1 MRAFVRSHAAKL
13 APSSRVTRAG
23 LALMATAALAGAAL
37 PAIGLLAG
45 PAEALTDP
53 ICTASGSIETCV
65 FSYNGTTNTNGTAIS
80 WPVPAGVTDL
90 QVVADGAQGGP
101 SDASTSP
108 GAGGQGGEARANLSG
123 ITAGT
128 ILSVFP
134 GGKGVADGSGGVNQ
148 RSSLLLSG
156 RGGNSGPGTTSDGG
170 SGGGAS
176 SVSIASL
183 GNFFAN
189 LLVVGG
195 GGGGASST
203 VAGGS
208 GGTSRHTAGASGGS
222 AGLATGGGGGTLLG
236 GGLPGSAGLICGLPA
251 TLGLPLRGGDAGGNA
266 IIGCPNGGGGGGGGY
281 FGGGGGGGNAGAG
294 GGGSAFPGSRTH
306 VGGITVTPLRDSALW
321 TGNGQVTITY
331 RLISTRTTVSGSPNP
346 STTSQPVTLTA
357 TIRPPGATGTVNFEA
372 SSTTIAGCGSRPV
385 SSGTATCTTSTLP
398 AGSNAITAIFT
409 PALNSAYLGSQGTTT
424 QVVLTST
431 STVLGSSP
439 NPSTF
444 GQPVTLTAT
453 VSPTDGGGSVDF
465 KADGVSISGCD
476 SQPLVDHSGTYSA
489 TCVTSSLPGGP
500 SSLTAVYSGDTD
512 YAGSTSNTVD
522 QTVDGAPTRL
532 VAWLPPHAH
541 GTYTLFAQLTSL
553 GSGVSGQSLAITAG
567 RTGPTLCTP
576 VTGAGGLAS
585 CSLTAAQTR
594 TLLSYNGAFLVKF
607 AGGVE
612 YESSSAYYPGIPW
625 A

>member
-1 MRAFVRSHAAKL
+1 
-13 APSSRVTRAG
+13 
-23 LALMATAALAGAAL
+23 
-37 PAIGLLAG
+37 
-45 PAEALTDP
+45 
-53 ICTASGSIETCV
+53 
-65 FSYNGTTNTNGTAIS
+65 
-80 WPVPAGVTDL
+80 
-90 QVVADGAQGGP
+90 
-101 SDASTSP
+101 
-108 GAGGQGGEARANLSG
+108 
-123 ITAGT
+123 
-128 ILSVFP
+128 
-134 GGKGVADGSGGVNQ
+134 
-148 RSSLLLSG
+148 
-156 RGGNSGPGTTSDGG
+156 
-170 SGGGAS
+170 
-176 SVSIASL
+176 
-183 GNFFAN
+183 
-189 LLVVGG
+189 
-195 GGGGASST
+195 
-203 VAGGS
+203 
-208 GGTSRHTAGASGGS
+208 
-222 AGLATGGGGGTLLG
+222 
-236 GGLPGSAGLICGLPA
+236 
-251 TLGLPLRGGDAGGNA
+251 
-266 IIGCPNGGGGGGGGY
+266 
-281 FGGGGGGGNAGAG
+281 
-294 GGGSAFPGSRTH
+294 
-306 VGGITVTPLRDSALW
+306 
-321 TGNGQVTITY
+321 
-331 RLISTRTTVSGSPNP
+331 
-346 STTSQPVTLTA
+346 
-357 TIRPPGATGTVNFEA
+357 
-372 SSTTIAGCGSRPV
+372 
-385 SSGTATCTTSTLP
+385 
-398 AGSNAITAIFT
+398 
-409 PALNSAYLGSQGTTT
+409 
-424 QVVLTST
+424 VLTST

-532 VAWLPPHAH
+532 VAWLTPHAH